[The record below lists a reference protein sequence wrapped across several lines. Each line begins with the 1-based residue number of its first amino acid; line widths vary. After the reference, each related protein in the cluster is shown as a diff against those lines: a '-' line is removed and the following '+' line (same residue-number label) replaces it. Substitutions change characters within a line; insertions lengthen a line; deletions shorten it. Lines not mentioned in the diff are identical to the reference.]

1 MKRINVVG
9 ASGSGK
15 TTFSKELAQKL
26 NIEYIEMDRL
36 YWKNDWRGSSDLELL
51 HSIRCALIGDAWV
64 LDGNYNRTQAVK
76 WKHLD
81 TLIWLD
87 FPFYLVFYRV
97 LKRAIKRAITKE
109 KLWDTN
115 NYENFKLLFAGA
127 KNNLH
132 YKLSPENEVKILKA
146 QRKSIGGIQNEKIS
160 FENQEI
166 ILPKG
171 SVIYLS
177 SDGFIDQN
185 NFQRKK

>member
-9 ASGSGK
+9 TSGSGK

-36 YWKNDWRGSSDLELL
+36 YWKNDWRGSSDAELL
-51 HSIRCALIGDAWV
+51 HSIHFALKGEAWV

-76 WKHLD
+76 WEHLD

-109 KLWDTN
+109 KLWNTN
-115 NYENFKLLFAGA
+115 NYENFKLLFS
-127 KNNLH
+127 KDSIVLWMITS
-132 YKLSPENEVKILKA
+132 YPTMKKRYSEV
-146 QRKSIGGIQNEKIS
+146 
-160 FENQEI
+160 FENPNVMPQVKMIRLKSPKQASVFLKEI
-166 ILPKG
+166 KG
-171 SVIYLS
+171 
-177 SDGFIDQN
+177 
-185 NFQRKK
+185 